1 MIEYL
6 DSSAARRINICGR
19 SEAQEFLAGRK
30 AGEAGKAGLA
40 GFMASGAIVGLQI
53 SGRCSGVE

>member
-19 SEAQEFLAGRK
+19 SEAQEFRAGRK
-30 AGEAGKAGLA
+30 AGLAGLA